1 MELYITVT
9 SKSARATHVFIKT
22 KTKPKKEK
30 SILNNNVG
38 ATNHLTFLQHSSS
51 STEFMREA

>member
-22 KTKPKKEK
+22 KTKPKK
-30 SILNNNVG
+30 SILNDNVG
-38 ATNHLTFLQHSSS
+38 ARNHLTFLQHSSS